1 MVNVDTTNALP
12 KLKISGLG
20 KRYGE
25 VVALEPTDLA
35 VDAGEFVTLL
45 GPSGSGKTTL
55 LQMISGLTEPTTGT
69 LHVDGRDETATPVH
83 RRDMGLVFQHYALF
97 PHMTVGENIAFPLKM
112 RGTPASEV
120 RERVRET
127 LAKVQLEQYGDRFP
141 RELSGGQQQ
150 RVALARCFVYRPQ
163 VVLMDE
169 PLGALDKNLREHM
182 QFEIK
187 RLHREFGTTVI
198 YVTHDQEEALVL
210 SDRICLMN
218 HARVEQIGTPREI
231 YSRPKSIFSA
241 RFIGLSNLFIGK
253 VSEAGAGRIVVD
265 SPNGSFEA
273 RQENCGPLLNGKA
286 GLVLRPE
293 QLRPGPAGAGEN
305 DVTGTVTE
313 IIYVGSDTRLVL
325 TLQDGETL
333 SVRHDPEAELPA
345 LGDSLTYHWPIDVA
359 VVVS

>member
-1 MVNVDTTNALP
+1 MNLDTTNPPP
-12 KLKISGLG
+12 KLLIKGLG
-20 KRYGE
+20 KRYGDIT
-25 VVALEPTDLA
+25 ALEPTDL
-35 VDAGEFVTLL
+35 VVNTGEFVTLL
-45 GPSGSGKTTL
+45 GPSGSGKTTM
-55 LQMISGLTEPTTGT
+55 LQMISGLTEPTCGQ
-69 LHVDGRDETATPVH
+69 LQVDGRDETTTPVH

-97 PHMTVGENIAFPLKM
+97 PHMTVSENIAFPLKM
-112 RGTPASEV
+112 RGFDAAKI
-120 RERVRET
+120 RERVIET
-127 LAKVQLEQYGDRFP
+127 LAKVQLDAYGDRFP

-241 RFIGLSNLFIGK
+241 KFIGLSNLFEGE
-253 VSEAGAGRIVVD
+253 VSDAGNGRIVV
-265 SPNGSFEA
+265 SNPNGKFEA
-273 RQENCGPLLNGKA
+273 KAENCGPLVNGHA
-286 GLVLRPE
+286 TLVLRPE
-293 QLRPGPAGAGEN
+293 HLRPGPAGRGQN
-305 DVTGTVTE
+305 SITGKVSE

-325 TLQDGETL
+325 SLDDGETV
-333 SVRHDPEAELPA
+333 SVRHDPTADLPEMGA
-345 LGDSLTYHWPIDVA
+345 SMTYHWPVDVA
-359 VVVS
+359 VFVS